1 MTSLSSIPN
10 PYTFDVPTD
19 PILYLYNLIRMY
31 DNPLA
36 SIEDATADH
45 TYVMMDVFQFNPY
58 ETDKRLRYLL
68 MDIVTATSTIN
79 FYSVNMGLGDTLTS
93 LEKVTNKYQITGVQF
108 RIKNMYSTKSKRL
121 DQRWKV
127 PNINKLIQTKVFTN
141 AIANLPSIQYIL
153 WDRFLVS
160 FNLFIPINTTPEPV
174 RIYRLCLTQT
184 AYADPKIGTY
194 NFERIFYDYC
204 TSTVIGKIDDKPIFY
219 FNDVEFYYLNPA
231 YYINYD
237 PNKGQNLTVVG
248 SLHAYSVRP
257 VSGLVAEVTPLRE
270 LQYQSTVNSIRES
283 ELFTPLSQYFVILCG
298 SISAG
303 NYYLFGFVSINDPNN
318 FSTIIEASQ
327 FINQVET
334 FLFLSVRS
342 QFTQEPLP
350 QTPIFDKDGL
360 IIWITPIYFIIF
372 QPTFPDF
379 LAKYGVLEQ
388 GVANLDFVNQEDP

>member
-1 MTSLSSIPN
+1 
-10 PYTFDVPTD
+10 
-19 PILYLYNLIRMY
+19 MY

-45 TYVMMDVFQFNPY
+45 NYVMMDVFRFNPY

-93 LEKVTNKYQITGVQF
+93 LDKVINQYQVAAVQF
-108 RIKNMYSTKSKRL
+108 RIKNMYSTKSQRL

-160 FNLFIPINTTPEPV
+160 FNLFIPTDTTPEPV

-184 AYADPKIGTY
+184 GYADPKIGTY
-194 NFERIFYDYC
+194 NFDRILYDFS
-204 TSTVIGKIDDKPIFY
+204 TGTVIGKVDDKPIFF
-219 FNDVEFYYLNPA
+219 FNNSSFYYLNPA
-231 YYINYD
+231 YYIEYNPID
-237 PNKGQNLTVVG
+237 ALNFIVVG
-248 SLHAYSVRP
+248 SKTAYQIRP

-270 LQYQSTVNSIRES
+270 LQYQATINSS
-283 ELFTPLSQYFVILCG
+283 SQVSLFTPLSQFFVITCG
-298 SISAG
+298 RVSAG
-303 NYYLFGFVSINDPNN
+303 NYYLFGFVGITSPNN
-318 FSTIIEASQ
+318 FYTVIEAAQ

-334 FLFLSVRS
+334 FLFLAIISR
-342 QFTQEPLP
+342 FTSEPLP
-350 QTPIFDKDGL
+350 QTPIFDQDGL
-360 IIWITPIYFIIF
+360 TIWATNANSVYVIY
-372 QPTFPDF
+372 QPTFPAF
-379 LAKYGVLEQ
+379 LAKYGVPQQ
-388 GVANLDFVNQEDP
+388 GVANLDYDD